1 MEEQIEIIINKII
14 FKKFPS
20 LLRVS
25 VKDLMGDYVH
35 ASPSSYICR
44 FDSDECLSSK
54 EQMEIDT
61 EVKLLFTMV
70 NVPTKSFRKPSIQCF
85 FNCGQGYE
93 FKSEYGY
100 KH

>member
-1 MEEQIEIIINKII
+1 MEEQLEIIIKKII

-20 LLRVS
+20 LFRVS
-25 VKDLMGDYVH
+25 VKDLMGDWYSV
-35 ASPSSYICR
+35 SKTSYICR

-70 NVPTKSFRKPSIQCF
+70 NVPTKSFRKPSIFCF
-85 FNCGQGYE
+85 FDCGQGYE
-93 FKSEYGY
+93 FHSEYGY

>member
-1 MEEQIEIIINKII
+1 MEEQIELIIKKII

-25 VKDLMGDYVH
+25 VKDLMGDME
-35 ASPSSYICR
+35 SLSKTSYICR

-70 NVPTKSFRKPSIQCF
+70 NVPTNSFRKPSIQCF
-85 FNCGQGYE
+85 FNCGDGYE
-93 FKSEYGY
+93 FHGEYGY